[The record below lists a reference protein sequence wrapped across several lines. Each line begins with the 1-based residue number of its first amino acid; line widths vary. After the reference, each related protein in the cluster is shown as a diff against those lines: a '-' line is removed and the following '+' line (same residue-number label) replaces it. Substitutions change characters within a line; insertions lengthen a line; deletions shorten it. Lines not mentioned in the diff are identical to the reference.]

1 MPANLESM
9 FYVRETPWHGLGM
22 RVEEAP
28 NSKEALVSAGL
39 DWKVQQRPIYTA
51 DFVCA
56 SGNVYTSEEQI
67 IPNYKANVRDM
78 DGAVLGVVTDRY
90 KIVQNEEAF
99 AFTDALIGEGVR
111 YETAGS
117 LQGGRR
123 VWILG
128 KLPENYIIGGER
140 IEPYMVFSNSHDGT
154 AAIKVAMTPI
164 RVVCQN
170 TLNLAMKEAK
180 RSWSTKHTGGVHGR
194 MGIGNG
200 NGVIGIT
207 GSGDYNNSIGSSG
220 SDSMGKSARTKGVL
234 EAQKTLGLA
243 HKYMENLGREFDNLS
258 RIKLSDG
265 KVMELINELIPL
277 SPDASDVQ
285 KKNTELLRD
294 DVKIRYFEAP
304 DLKVLGKNGYRF
316 INAISDHATHVKPL
330 RETSTYREN
339 LFLKTLEGHPMI
351 DKAYAM
357 IKAA

>member
-9 FYVRETPWHGLGM
+9 FYVREVPWHGLGI
-22 RVEEAP
+22 RVEETLD
-28 NSKEALVSAGL
+28 SKQALITAGL
-39 DWKVQQRPIYTA
+39 DWKVTQRPIYTA
-51 DFVCA
+51 DFVCS
-56 SGNVYTSEEQI
+56 SGNVYTSQEQI
-67 IPNYKANVRDM
+67 IPNYKANIRDS

-90 KIVQNEEAF
+90 RIVDNEDAF

-128 KLPENYIIGGER
+128 KLPDNYIIAGEK
-140 IEPYMVFSNSHDGT
+140 IEPYMVFSNSHDGS

-170 TLNLAMKEAK
+170 TLNLALNQAK
-180 RSWSTKHTGGVHGR
+180 RSWSAKHTGGVNNR
-194 MGIGNG
+194 MQN
-200 NGVIGIT
+200 
-207 GSGDYNNSIGSSG
+207 Y
-220 SDSMGKSARTKGVL
+220 MHEAR
-234 EAQKTLGLA
+234 ETLGMA
-243 HKYMENLGREFDNLS
+243 HKYMENLGKEFDNLS
-258 RIKLSDG
+258 RIKLSDS
-265 KVMELINELIPL
+265 KVMEFINELIPL
-277 SPDASDVQ
+277 PADASDVQ
-285 KKNTELLRD
+285 RKNTEQQRD
-294 DVKIRYFEAP
+294 DVKIRYFDAP

-351 DKAYAM
+351 DKAYQM

>member
-1 MPANLESM
+1 MAANLESM
-9 FYVRETPWHGLGM
+9 FYVRETPWHGLGI
-22 RVEEAP
+22 RVEEAL
-28 NSKEALVSAGL
+28 NSKDALVAAGL
-39 DWKVQQRPIYTA
+39 DWKVTQRPIYTA
-51 DFVCA
+51 DFICHTGA
-56 SGNVYTSEEQI
+56 VYTSEEQI
-67 IPNYKANVRDM
+67 IPNYKANIRDI

-128 KLPENYIIGGER
+128 KLPDNYIIAGER
-140 IEPYMVFSNSHDGT
+140 IEPYMVFSNSHDGS

-180 RSWSTKHTGGVHGR
+180 RSWSTKHTGGVHNR
-194 MGIGNG
+194 MGLVDVAG
-200 NGVIGIT
+200 NGVGG
-207 GSGDYNNSIGSSG
+207 GSNGYSGSNSSDGVGSS
-220 SDSMGKSARTKGVL
+220 AHTKGVL

-243 HKYMENLGREFDNLS
+243 HKYMESLGREFDNLS
-258 RIKLSDG
+258 RVRLSDN
-265 KVMELINELIPL
+265 KVMEFINELIPL
-277 SPDASDVQ
+277 TPDASDIQ
-285 KKNTELLRD
+285 RKNTEQLRD

-304 DLKVLGKNGYRF
+304 DLKQLGKNGYRF

-351 DKAYAM
+351 DKAYQM

>member
-9 FYVRETPWHGLGM
+9 FYVRETPWHGLGI
-22 RVEEAP
+22 RVDEAL

-39 DWKVQQRPIYTA
+39 DWKVTQRPIYTA
-51 DFVCA
+51 DFICA
-56 SGNVYTSEEQI
+56 SGNVYTNAEQI
-67 IPNYKANVRDM
+67 IPNYKANIRDV

-170 TLNLAMKEAK
+170 TLNLAISQAK
-180 RSWSTKHTGGVHGR
+180 RSWSTKHTGGVHNR
-194 MGIGNG
+194 MGIASGA
-200 NGVIGIT
+200 
-207 GSGDYNNSIGSSG
+207 GSVGADVS
-220 SDSMGKSARTKGVL
+220 RGVL
-234 EAQKTLGLA
+234 EARETLGLA

-277 SPDASDVQ
+277 SVDASDVQ

-304 DLKVLGKNGYRF
+304 DLKGLGKNGYRF

-351 DKAYAM
+351 DKAYQM
-357 IKAA
+357 LKAA

>member
-1 MPANLESM
+1 MKEMPANLESM
-9 FYVRETPWHGLGM
+9 FYVREVPWHGLGV
-22 RVEEAP
+22 RVEEALD
-28 NSKEALVSAGL
+28 SKEALTAAGL
-39 DWKVQQRPIYTA
+39 DWKVGQRPLYTA
-51 DFVCA
+51 DFVCE
-56 SGNVYTSEEQI
+56 SGKVYTSQEHI
-67 IPNYKANVRDM
+67 IPNYKANIRDT

-128 KLPENYIIGGER
+128 KLPDNYIIAGEK
-140 IEPYMVFSNSHDGT
+140 IEPFMVFSNSHDGS

-170 TLNLAMKEAK
+170 TLNLAMKQAK
-180 RSWSTKHTGGVHGR
+180 RSWSAKHTGNIQSR
-194 MGIGNG
+194 M
-200 NGVIGIT
+200 
-207 GSGDYNNSIGSSG
+207 
-220 SDSMGKSARTKGVL
+220 L
-234 EAQKTLGLA
+234 EAQETLGLA
-243 HKYMENLGREFDNLS
+243 HMYMESLGKEFDNLS
-258 RIKLSDG
+258 RIRLSDN
-265 KVMELINELIPL
+265 KVMEFINELIPML
-277 SPDASDVQ
+277 PDATDIQ
-285 KKNTELLRD
+285 RKNTEQQRD

-316 INAISDHATHVKPL
+316 VNAISDHATHVKPL

-351 DKAYAM
+351 DKAYQM

>member
-1 MPANLESM
+1 MAANLESM
-9 FYVRETPWHGLGM
+9 FYVRETPWHGLGI
-22 RVEEAP
+22 RVEEAL
-28 NSKEALVSAGL
+28 NSKDALVAAGL
-39 DWKVQQRPIYTA
+39 DWRVTQRPIYTA
-51 DFVCA
+51 DFICHTGA
-56 SGNVYTSEEQI
+56 VYTSEEQI
-67 IPNYKANVRDM
+67 IPNYKANIRDI

-123 VWILG
+123 VWMLG
-128 KLPENYIIGGER
+128 KLPENYIIAGER
-140 IEPYMVFSNSHDGT
+140 IEPYMVFSNSHDGS

-180 RSWSTKHTGGVHGR
+180 RSWSAKHTGNIQNR
-194 MGIGNG
+194 M
-200 NGVIGIT
+200 
-207 GSGDYNNSIGSSG
+207 
-220 SDSMGKSARTKGVL
+220 L
-234 EAQKTLGLA
+234 EARETLGLA
-243 HKYMENLGREFDNLS
+243 HKYMEILGKEFDNLS

-265 KVMELINELIPL
+265 KVMEFINELIPL
-277 SPDASDVQ
+277 ASDASDIQ
-285 KKNTELLRD
+285 RKNTEQQRD

-304 DLKVLGKNGYRF
+304 DLKGLGKNGYRF

-351 DKAYAM
+351 DKAYQM